1 MFQLLFMRT
10 VLNFFSFVI
19 LMTLLAGCGVSS
31 GKDDKGKLNDKKVE
45 LQKLKT
51 SQTELAEKIKKLEGE
66 IAKEDPNA
74 APAKPKLVAVL
85 PVSPS
90 PFTHYI
96 DLQGTITTQNI
107 SNVAPRGM
115 GGQVRAV
122 YVKEGDRVRKGQ
134 LLLKL
139 DDAVVRQQIE
149 QAKIQLAYLKD
160 LYQRRKNLWD
170 QNIGTE
176 VELVSARNNVSNQE
190 RQLSLLNEQLSF
202 TNVYA
207 PVSGVAEQVNI
218 HVGETFTGS
227 PQMGITIVNNSD
239 LKATVSIPENYL
251 SRVKKGTPVIIEVP
265 DLNKKFNSTISMI
278 SQLIGAT
285 TRGFTAE
292 AKIPSEAG
300 LRPNQ
305 IVMLRIQ
312 DYTSSNAITIPL
324 NTVQTDEKGKY
335 VFIAVDENGK
345 KIARKKQVVLGE
357 LYNDKIEV
365 KSGLQDGDQVI
376 TEGYQDL
383 YEGQLITT
391 T

>member
-1 MFQLLFMRT
+1 MLQLSIMRT
-10 VLNFFSFVI
+10 VLDLISFVI
-19 LMTLLAGCGVSS
+19 LMTFLVSCGVS
-31 GKDDKGKLNDKKVE
+31 GKDEKGKLNDKKVE
-45 LQKLKT
+45 VQKLKT
-51 SQTELAEKIKKLEGE
+51 EQAELAEKIKKLEEE
-66 IAKEDPNA
+66 IAKEDPSA
-74 APAKPKLVAVL
+74 VPAKPKLIAILQVTPA
-85 PVSPS
+85 
-90 PFTHYI
+90 PFTHFI

-122 YVKEGDRVRKGQ
+122 FVKEGDRVRKGQ

-139 DDAVVRQQIE
+139 DDAVIRQQIE
-149 QAKIQLAYLKD
+149 QAKIQLDYVKD

-176 VELVSARNNVSNQE
+176 VELVSARNNVSTQE

-207 PVSGVAEQVNI
+207 PVSGVAEQVSI
-218 HVGETFTGS
+218 HVGEIFTGA
-227 PQMGITIVNNSD
+227 PPLGITIVNNAD

-251 SRVKKGTPVIIEVP
+251 SKVKKGTPVIIEVP
-265 DLNKKFNSTISMI
+265 DLNKKFNSSISLI
-278 SQLIGAT
+278 SQVIGAT

-292 AKIPSEAG
+292 AKVPAEAG

-312 DYTSSNAITIPL
+312 DYTASNAITIPL
-324 NTVQTDEKGKY
+324 NTIQTDEKGKY
-335 VFIAVDENGK
+335 VFVAVNENGK
-345 KIARKKQVVLGE
+345 SIARKKQIVLGE
-357 LYNDKIEV
+357 LYNDKIEIR
-365 KSGLQDGDQVI
+365 SGLQEGDQVI

-383 YEGQLITT
+383 YEGQLVTT
-391 T
+391 N